1 MMVRHRARRVGPSDA
16 ERIRSAMAAA
26 ESLSLTTDSRAYDL
40 IGMHRVDD
48 RGRLRLRAPADSPL
62 AAEVASAPYGDVA
75 ALVELTD
82 IAPTTLR
89 ERVRSRISLA
99 GWLSAAARQPEPR
112 TLVLDLDLAEATL
125 DDGGPL
131 AHVEPEDLAA
141 AAPDVLAT
149 EEAAMLTHLEGGH
162 RGVVGLLTRLVDP
175 RPLRGAVRVVP
186 AAMDRGGIT
195 LRCEYRGGRHED
207 VRVPFDK
214 PVRAASEVGRQVE
227 LLLRRAHATHTCGR
241 TTGTSAWDRGASS

>member
-1 MMVRHRARRVGPSDA
+1 MIRHRARSAGPSAA

-26 ESLSLTTDSRAYDL
+26 ESLSVTTDARAYDL

-48 RGRLRLRAPADSPL
+48 RGRLRLRAPADSAL
-62 AAEVASAPYGDVA
+62 AAEAVSAPFGDVA
-75 ALVELTD
+75 ALVEITD

-89 ERVRSRISLA
+89 ERVRSRITLH
-99 GWLSAAARQPEPR
+99 GWLSAVAGQRDAR
-112 TLVLDLDLAEATL
+112 TLVLGLDLAEATL
-125 DDGGPL
+125 DDGGHL
-131 AHVEPEDLAA
+131 AHVEPEEFAA
-141 AAPDVLAT
+141 AAPDVLAG
-149 EEAAMLTHLEGGH
+149 EEAAMLTHLEGAH

-214 PVRAASEVGRQVE
+214 PVRASSEVARQVE

-241 TTGTSAWDRGASS
+241 TTGTSAWGRGASS